1 MRRDYV
7 LFIIHNLYILGMAN
21 SIRGRPINIKNTK
34 NDMLNSIIYHI
45 QMRMKNIKNICST
58 IADLILNSGRMSVN
72 DVGQQAFLV
81 SIIETEIEKIIL
93 KIT

>member
-1 MRRDYV
+1 
-7 LFIIHNLYILGMAN
+7 MAN